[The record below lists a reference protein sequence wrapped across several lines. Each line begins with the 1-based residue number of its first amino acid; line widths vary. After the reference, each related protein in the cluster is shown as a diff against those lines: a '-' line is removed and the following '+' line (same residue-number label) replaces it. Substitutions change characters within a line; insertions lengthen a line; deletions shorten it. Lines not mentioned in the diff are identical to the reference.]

1 MRKEVSQFNRRYVI
15 TASEIGEF
23 AYCAKAW
30 YLKRC
35 GEKAESPQLKEGTVF
50 HAQHGAVIAK
60 AVQMKQAGKKM
71 SWVALLLFIGLLLLG
86 LIIGVSK

>member
-1 MRKEVSQFNRRYVI
+1 MKKDGSQFNRRYVI

-35 GEKAESPQLKEGTVF
+35 GEKVESPQLEVGTAF
-50 HAQHGAVIAK
+50 HAQHSAVLAK

-71 SWVALLLFIGLLLLG
+71 SWLALLLFIGLLLLG
-86 LIIGVSK
+86 LIIGVSQ